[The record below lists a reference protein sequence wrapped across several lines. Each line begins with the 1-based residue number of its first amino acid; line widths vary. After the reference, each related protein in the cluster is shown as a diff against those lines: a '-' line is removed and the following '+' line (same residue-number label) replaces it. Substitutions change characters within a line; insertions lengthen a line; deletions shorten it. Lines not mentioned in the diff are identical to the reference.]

1 MMQQAGCRSLV
12 PSLILHHSGGSNPF
26 CASFHLPFAPLC
38 ALFYLSS
45 HFLPPAPFVPLT
57 GGDDALQP
65 DDVGVVKLSQDA
77 GLAEE
82 GAPLLVRAAGA
93 QRLDGHRQLPLA
105 GQLEAAAANL
115 AKITWGGAGRG
126 GK

>member
-1 MMQQAGCRSLV
+1 MIFRY
-12 PSLILHHSGGSNPF
+12 SGFSSPL
-26 CASFHLPFAPLC
+26 CASF
-38 ALFYLSS
+38 YLSFAL
-45 HFLPPAPFVPLT
+45 HLRFIPFLIPISCPCVRLT

-82 GAPLLVRAAGA
+82 GAPLLVGAAGA
-93 QRLDGHRQLPLA
+93 ERLDGHRQLPLA

-115 AKITWGGAGRG
+115 AEVAWGWQRKKKSGSFFCRVDE
-126 GK
+126 